1 MCAFCGLAAAQ
12 TVPSFTISTI
22 AGTGTAGYSGDGGS
36 PTAAEFSLPFGIA
49 IASGNLYIAD
59 QVNNRARYVTNG
71 NTTTLAGDGA
81 AGYSG
86 DSAAGNKAELNA
98 PTGVTVDKNGNLYIA
113 DTLNQ
118 VVRMVN
124 TAGTIN
130 TFAGNNSL
138 GPGYS
143 GDGDSAVNGQM
154 NAPAGMAFDA
164 SGNLYIADSSNCVI
178 RLVTNGVFST
188 FAGNTI
194 PDFGGDGGPATQAQL
209 FVPTALAFDS
219 AGNLYIADT
228 MNNRIRIV
236 TTDGNINTFAG
247 TGQGGYSGDGGPAVN
262 AQLFHP
268 SGIAIDSKGNVYIA
282 DSFNN
287 VIRVV
292 LPSGTIATVA
302 GTGASGYSGDGGV
315 ATGAQLN
322 FPTGL
327 AIDASG
333 NLVVADTNNSVIR
346 QLTPN
351 GTTTFVAGPSITAA
365 YSLQAYGGST
375 SIAPGSWIEIHGS
388 NLAVDSRQWNNSD
401 FNGNTAPTSL
411 DGTKVNLGA
420 QSLYVEFIGQSQV
433 NALVPSTMGSGPQL
447 LTVTTPS
454 GKSAPFPITVNTV
467 QPGLLAPSSF
477 NVNGTQYVVAL
488 FQDGITYVLPP
499 NAIAGVTSRPA
510 KAGDNIT
517 LYGIGLGPVTP
528 NVSAGQIT
536 ANVNQ
541 TDLPATVLFG
551 QAQANVTYAGLE
563 PGTVG
568 LYQINVV
575 VPNVSGNAI
584 PLTFTVGSVS
594 GTQKLY
600 IPVQ

>member
-1 MCAFCGLAAAQ
+1 VCAFCGLAAAQ